1 MLYYERIDVPEGS
14 DVNVN
19 KKGES
24 KECDICHYW
33 HFLNKRFKS
42 QQDVCNGCHDLLMMS
57 MNLNDIAILNIKFA
71 DYHCIIRGISKK
83 ETINLMQNMGV
94 IKKAEH

>member
-24 KECDICHYW
+24 KEFDICHYW

-42 QQDVCNGCHDLLMMS
+42 KQDVCNGCHDLLMMS
-57 MNLNDIAILNIKFA
+57 MNLNDIAILNIKSA
-71 DYHCIIRGISKK
+71 DYCCIIGGISKSVAVS
-83 ETINLMQNMGV
+83 LMQNTDLT
-94 IKKAEH
+94 

>member
-24 KECDICHYW
+24 KEFDICHYW
-33 HFLNKRFKS
+33 HFLNKSLNR
-42 QQDVCNGCHDLLMMS
+42 MS
-57 MNLNDIAILNIKFA
+57 AMDAMI
-71 DYHCIIRGISKK
+71 Y
-83 ETINLMQNMGV
+83 
-94 IKKAEH
+94 